1 MTDNHGADGTRDV
14 EDRAFE
20 DSLADPDEEGVVPGE
35 APHQDR
41 EGEIPVA
48 GSEALAERI
57 EEAADGDRNGDGEPD
72 GPQNVPFPG

>member
-1 MTDNHGADGTRDV
+1 MNHINGADDNRDF
-14 EDRAFE
+14 EDR
-20 DSLADPDEEGVVPGE
+20 LANPADEGTTPGL

-41 EGEIPVA
+41 EGEIPVS

-57 EEAADGDRNGDGEPD
+57 EEEADGDRNGDGEPD